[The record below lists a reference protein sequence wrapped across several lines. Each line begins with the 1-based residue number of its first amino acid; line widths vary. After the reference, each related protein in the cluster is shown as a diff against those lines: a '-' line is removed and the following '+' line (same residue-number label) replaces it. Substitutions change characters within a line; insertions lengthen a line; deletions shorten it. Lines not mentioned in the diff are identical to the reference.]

1 MPPIPKPFDS
11 QSIADWIAQLQK
23 NDSPEQRLR
32 ALQAIGLLGGPDEIT
47 RWAVHALRDNDSTIR
62 ALAAK
67 LIGGLRLSVS
77 DETETLI
84 ASLLQDSDPDVR
96 FESARALLRT
106 KSKRSDHVVPVLF
119 SFLDEEET
127 QPLMVAAIL
136 NTFVEAEVIP
146 GRVES
151 ELLPRLLRFLD
162 HDRAEVREA
171 NSTVFAK
178 WPAFCESCTDQLLPL
193 LDDSEPVV
201 REQIALAFGQS
212 KINSEKVR
220 EGLRIASQDEDT
232 EVARVATE
240 ALQRLG
246 QD

>member
-1 MPPIPKPFDS
+1 MPPIPKPFAS
-11 QSIADWIAQLQK
+11 QSISDWIAQLQK

-127 QPLMVAAIL
+127 
-136 NTFVEAEVIP
+136 FVEAEVIP

>member
-1 MPPIPKPFDS
+1 MPPIPKPFAS
-11 QSIADWIAQLQK
+11 QSISDWITLLQK
-23 NDSPEQRLR
+23 DDSPEQRLR
-32 ALQAIGLLGGPDEIT
+32 ALQAIGLLGGPDEIA
-47 RWAVHALRDNDSTIR
+47 RWAAHALRDNDSTIR

-67 LIGGLRLSVS
+67 LIGGLRLPVS
-77 DETETLI
+77 DETQTLI
-84 ASLLQDSDPDVR
+84 ASLLQDNDPDTR

-106 KSKRSDHVVPVLF
+106 KSSRSDLVAPILF

-127 QPLMVAAIL
+127 QPLMVASIL

-146 GRVES
+146 GRIES
-151 ELLPRLLRFLD
+151 ELLPRLLRFVD

-171 NSTVFAK
+171 NSAVFAK
-178 WPAFCESCTDQLLPL
+178 WPALCQACTDRLIPL

-201 REQIALAFGQS
+201 REQIALAFGKS
-212 KINSEKVR
+212 GINSEKVR
-220 EGLRIASQDEDT
+220 EGLRAASQDEDS

-246 QD
+246 QS

>member
-1 MPPIPKPFDS
+1 MPPIPKPFAG
-11 QSIADWIAQLQK
+11 QSISDWITQLQ
-23 NDSPEQRLR
+23 NDDSPEQRLR
-32 ALQAIGLLGGPDEIT
+32 ALQAIGLLGASDEIT
-47 RWAVHALRDNDSTIR
+47 RWAAHALRDNDSTIR
-62 ALAAK
+62 AIAAK
-67 LIGGLRLSVS
+67 LIGGLRVPVS
-77 DETETLI
+77 DETATLI
-84 ASLLQDSDPDVR
+84 ASLLQDSDPDTR

-106 KSKRSDHVVPVLF
+106 KSSRSDLAAPILVAI
-119 SFLDEEET
+119 LDEEET
-127 QPLMVAAIL
+127 QPLMLAAIL
-136 NTFVEAEVIP
+136 NTFVEAEGIP
-146 GRVES
+146 DQVES

-171 NSTVFAK
+171 NSAVFAK
-178 WPAFCESCTDQLLPL
+178 WPTLCESCTDQLLPL

-212 KINSEKVR
+212 RINSENVR

-246 QD
+246 QG